1 MANLRVPLS
10 WMCAVLFL
18 VCVGCGGGSSTSSS
32 GGNGGTVSGLL
43 FTAPPTSPTIE
54 LGQSVNFTVSQPS
67 NWVLQSGTGTGKAC
81 GTLTANSA
89 ATTATYTAVSFGAA
103 APCTVNTQ
111 TSCGAFSS
119 PPSPQR
125 VTIVATSVADSTQ
138 SASISVLV
146 NTSTP
151 CVAVILD
158 PTLAV
163 CPPAGTVIPPSA
175 NLLRSLPVGAQLSQV
190 GIFTQFPISDG
201 GGQSSPLAPFG
212 IAPYTWAITS
222 GSLPAGL
229 VLSPGADTSKVSIS
243 GTPVSPG
250 CSNVTVQI
258 TDATGVSA
266 NQSFN
271 IAVIPAALKVQ
282 TPSFANSYL
291 SGPPAT
297 SGFPYPPT
305 ALLAT
310 GGVPPYNWTY
320 NQVPVGAPDF
330 PGGLCLVSA
339 QGSVPAGCANSAPPS
354 SSSIGV
360 ISGVPLPSD
369 LAQPNQPIT
378 YPVQLQVSDSQQP
391 YPAVALP
398 NLNMNVDFLRTSCS
412 PSPDLQP
419 SAANGGINGAGNVP
433 AVTYLQGSYAFLM
446 RGFDANGP
454 VVIAASVNLDGAGN
468 VTGGVEDVLRRGSS
482 QSLPITSGSY
492 VIGGSVNVYPGANS
506 YDRGCMTLT
515 NQANTTSTFA
525 FSLGGC
531 SNDFRVGGA
540 IETHDTACGMTQNN
554 GLNVAAG
561 YFTTGRVIE
570 FDDSTGTGTRGSGIL
585 RWQDTS
591 SFSNSALSGSQAF
604 GLSGWDASNGHYAL
618 AGSIKANGGNF
629 TAAAADINDAGTLSS
644 QLTGGTGTYN
654 IAANGRG
661 TASLTIGQSSFNLA
675 IYMVSS
681 HEAIVTTIDPLS
693 AGHPLAAG
701 EVISSSGSFTNASLA
716 NSHMFHISGLS
727 TSGPDVSVGVLTFDG
742 VSSLSGT
749 VYEDQAGTLGTTA
762 VSGIYSVDSNTGRAS
777 FSAPQNGQTL
787 GPHPFVAYIAPLP
800 SNATRAACSKPASC
814 ITGFLVGTDST
825 AQDGVLEFQ
834 TSLAQPPPPFSNSYV
849 AGDYVFGNHEILDE
863 TSKNIAGDLSSST
876 TSLSNIVENVSYGT
890 ANYCLQSHCLLL
902 IPDETFSS
910 TSFSITKNGT
920 GTVGAQTVAITNGNV
935 IFYIDE
941 SPLNLHP
948 TITVAEQ

>member
-1 MANLRVPLS
+1 
-10 WMCAVLFL
+10 
-18 VCVGCGGGSSTSSS
+18 
-32 GGNGGTVSGLL
+32 
-43 FTAPPTSPTIE
+43 
-54 LGQSVNFTVSQPS
+54 
-67 NWVLQSGTGTGKAC
+67 
-81 GTLTANSA
+81 
-89 ATTATYTAVSFGAA
+89 
-103 APCTVNTQ
+103 
-111 TSCGAFSS
+111 
-119 PPSPQR
+119 
-125 VTIVATSVADSTQ
+125 
-138 SASISVLV
+138 
-146 NTSTP
+146 
-151 CVAVILD
+151 
-158 PTLAV
+158 
-163 CPPAGTVIPPSA
+163 
-175 NLLRSLPVGAQLSQV
+175 
-190 GIFTQFPISDG
+190 
-201 GGQSSPLAPFG
+201 
-212 IAPYTWAITS
+212 
-222 GSLPAGL
+222 
-229 VLSPGADTSKVSIS
+229 
-243 GTPVSPG
+243 
-250 CSNVTVQI
+250 
-258 TDATGVSA
+258 
-266 NQSFN
+266 
-271 IAVIPAALKVQ
+271 
-282 TPSFANSYL
+282 
-291 SGPPAT
+291 
-297 SGFPYPPT
+297 
-305 ALLAT
+305 
-310 GGVPPYNWTY
+310 
-320 NQVPVGAPDF
+320 
-330 PGGLCLVSA
+330 
-339 QGSVPAGCANSAPPS
+339 
-354 SSSIGV
+354 
-360 ISGVPLPSD
+360 
-369 LAQPNQPIT
+369 
-378 YPVQLQVSDSQQP
+378 
-391 YPAVALP
+391 
-398 NLNMNVDFLRTSCS
+398 
-412 PSPDLQP
+412 
-419 SAANGGINGAGNVP
+419 
-433 AVTYLQGSYAFLM
+433 M